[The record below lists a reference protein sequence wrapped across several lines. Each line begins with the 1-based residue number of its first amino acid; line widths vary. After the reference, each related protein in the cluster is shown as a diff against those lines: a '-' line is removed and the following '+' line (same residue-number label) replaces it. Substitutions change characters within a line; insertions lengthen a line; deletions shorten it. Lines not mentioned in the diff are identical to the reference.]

1 MDISPF
7 EGDPRVT
14 CKSFLEPLP
23 GYGTKMLTYG
33 GNILNFVPHRVQVF
47 SISNVGE
54 SLSRIAA
61 EAVLN
66 RGIQKAQ
73 FSQQARTSVSV
84 LDEGLPGD
92 DVAALIGILD
102 GIIFE
107 IERLQANPTGA
118 P

>member
-7 EGDPRVT
+7 EGDPKVT

-23 GYGTKMLTYG
+23 GYGTKMLSYG

-47 SISNVGE
+47 SISNVGD

-84 LDEGLPGD
+84 LNEGLSD
-92 DVAALIGILD
+92 DAAALIGIVD
-102 GIIFE
+102 GMILE
-107 IERLQANPTGA
+107 IEKLQANPTRA